1 VSQIHGTDE
10 QVMTDSS
17 SISFLHKKVKLV
29 SSQPYDSNSG
39 SDLPLKVEDVVD
51 AKRGIGERIK
61 QARLQAGLQQFE
73 VAKRCGVSRAAVSN
87 WECGQGI
94 RSQKL
99 IEYARVVR
107 VPAEWLITGERTAA
121 TERTATA
128 DLDLVQLQ
136 RLIASSF
143 QLLGRTPGQ
152 AEEWSKAILKA
163 SERPQG
169 AAPEAHEQTL
179 TQRLA
184 QFLMRMYGS

>member
-1 VSQIHGTDE
+1 
-10 QVMTDSS
+10 MTDSS
-17 SISFLHKKVKLV
+17 SISFLHKKAKLV
-29 SSQPYDSNSG
+29 SSLSYDSISG
-39 SDLPLKVEDVVD
+39 SNLPLKVEEVVD

-87 WECGQGI
+87 WESGQGI
-94 RSQKL
+94 RSQRL
-99 IEYARVVR
+99 IEYARVVS
-107 VPAEWLITGERTAA
+107 VSAEWLITGERTAA
-121 TERTATA
+121 TERTSTA

-143 QLLGRTPGQ
+143 QLLGRTQSQ

-169 AAPEAHEQTL
+169 AVPEAHEQTL

>member
-1 VSQIHGTDE
+1 MTVINSAASADE
-10 QVMTDSS
+10 PVILASGHSDDS
-17 SISFLHKKVKLV
+17 F
-29 SSQPYDSNSG
+29 SG
-39 SDLPLKVEDVVD
+39 GDLPRKVED
-51 AKRGIGERIK
+51 ASASKEAIGQRIK

-87 WECGQGI
+87 WENGQGI

-99 IEYARVVR
+99 IEYARVVG
-107 VPAEWLITGERTAA
+107 VPAEWLITGGRIAA
-121 TERTATA
+121 SEQTSSANF
-128 DLDLVQLQ
+128 DPIQLQ
-136 RLIASSF
+136 RLIAASF
-143 QLLGRTPGQ
+143 QLLGKTQGQ

-169 AAPEAHEQTL
+169 ANQEPHDLTL

>member
-1 VSQIHGTDE
+1 MIASTIPFSHGK
-10 QVMTDSS
+10 VL
-17 SISFLHKKVKLV
+17 ISY
-29 SSQPYDSNSG
+29 SESYDSGSG
-39 SDLPLKVEDVVD
+39 GDLPRKVEDVVD

-99 IEYARVVR
+99 IEYARVVG
-107 VPAEWLITGERTAA
+107 VPAEWLITGERIAA
-121 TERTATA
+121 SERTSTT
-128 DLDLVQLQ
+128 DLDPIQLQ
-136 RLIASSF
+136 RLIAASF
-143 QLLGRTPGQ
+143 QLLGKTQGQ

-169 AAPEAHEQTL
+169 ADQEAHEPTL